1 MEETSLKAV
10 VSEFMEEDILRDGL
24 ASWDI
29 VYRPELVDDRQG
41 LLDAL
46 AEADA
51 LIVRNRTQ
59 VNAELLAHAPRL
71 RVVGRLG
78 VGLDNIDLAAC
89 KAAGVAVCPATG
101 ANDVSVAEYVI
112 GAAMVLLRGVFATPS
127 RLAGGDWARNAL
139 MNGREIQGKRL
150 GLVGFGSIARET
162 AARGLAMGMRV
173 AAHDP
178 FVAADDPAWVTPLG
192 RVELASLDQIVGQS
206 DVISLHVP
214 LTDATR
220 HLIGAKAIAAM
231 KKDAILINAARGGVV
246 DESALAQALAAGRL
260 GGAALDVFETEPL
273 PAGQAAGFA
282 DLPNVILTPHI
293 AGLSQESNR
302 RVSEVTVASV
312 RAHLAGGA

>member
-1 MEETSLKAV
+1 MKAV
-10 VSEFMEEDILRDGL
+10 VSEFMEEDILREQL
-24 ASWDI
+24 AGWD
-29 VYRPELVDDRQG
+29 VLYRPDLVEDRQG

-46 AEADA
+46 ADADA
-51 LIVRNRTQ
+51 LIVRNRTR
-59 VNAELLAHAPRL
+59 VDAELLARAPRL

-78 VGLDNIDLAAC
+78 VGLDNIDLAGC

-112 GAAMVLLRGVFATPS
+112 GAAMVLLRGTFAIPS

-139 MNGREIQGKRL
+139 MNGREMQGKRL

-162 AARGLAMGMRV
+162 ALRGLAMGMRV

-178 FVAADDPAWVTPLG
+178 FVAADDPAWTTPLG
-192 RVELASLDQIVGQS
+192 RIEPAGLDRILAQS

-220 HLIGAKAIAAM
+220 HLIGPEAIAAM
-231 KKDAILINAARGGVV
+231 KDGAILVNAARGGVV
-246 DESALAQALAAGRL
+246 DEAALAQALAAGRL

-273 PAGQAAGFA
+273 PADQARAFA

-293 AGLSQESNR
+293 AGLSRESNR
-302 RVSEVTVASV
+302 RVSEVTVAAV
-312 RAHLAGGA
+312 RAHLAGEA

>member
-1 MEETSLKAV
+1 MKAV
-10 VSEFMEEDILRDGL
+10 VSEFMEEDILREQL
-24 ASWDI
+24 AGWDI
-29 VYRPELVDDRQG
+29 LYRPDLVEDRQG
-41 LLDAL
+41 LLAAL
-46 AEADA
+46 ADADA
-51 LIVRNRTQ
+51 LIVRNRTR
-59 VNAELLAHAPRL
+59 VDAELLARAPRL

-112 GAAMVLLRGVFATPS
+112 GAAMVLLRGTFAMPS

-139 MNGREIQGKRL
+139 MNGREMQGKRL

-162 AARGLAMGMRV
+162 ALRGQAMGMRV

-178 FVAADDPAWVTPLG
+178 FVAAEDPAWTTPLG
-192 RVELASLDQIVGQS
+192 RIEPAGLDRILRQS

-220 HLIGAKAIAAM
+220 HLIGPEAIAAM
-231 KKDAILINAARGGVV
+231 KDGAILVNAARGGVV
-246 DESALAQALAAGRL
+246 DEAALAQALAAGRL

-273 PAGQAAGFA
+273 PADQARAFA

-293 AGLSQESNR
+293 AGLSRESNR

-312 RAHLAGGA
+312 RAHLAGEA